1 MQENPNGRPKGVAPP
16 LDRRVLAIAVVV
28 VLGAIMT
35 ILDTTLVAVAIDTL
49 SRCFSA
55 VPAYPMRARH
65 RARCMLGCNILLQPT
80 WASSPQLG
88 KCSPQTPA

>member
-1 MQENPNGRPKGVAPP
+1 VAPP

-35 ILDTTLVAVAIDTL
+35 ILDTTLVAVDTL

-55 VPAYPMRARH
+55 VPAYPMRA
-65 RARCMLGCNILLQPT
+65 P
-80 WASSPQLG
+80 SP
-88 KCSPQTPA
+88 C